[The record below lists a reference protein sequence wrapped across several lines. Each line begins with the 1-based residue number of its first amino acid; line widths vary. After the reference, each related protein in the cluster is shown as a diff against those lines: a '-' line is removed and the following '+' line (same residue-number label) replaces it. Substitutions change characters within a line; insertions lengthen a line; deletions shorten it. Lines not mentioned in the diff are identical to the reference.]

1 MMSEVQ
7 TVSDRYQTICEES
20 KEKFPD
26 FIGFLK
32 YRAEVRSFL
41 RYWQQTSEQV
51 RTETMACGF
60 GAALLLAALDS
71 RQADIAAV
79 IVREV
84 RREGADVQFA
94 DSRGEQHRVSELLSI
109 LDEMDHGREI
119 SLISKTGNDVIHK
132 IQKLVVERAAE
143 REEDAEEFEDI
154 FPEPAAVE
162 REKMSLPEFFDIAGG
177 SYENALRQMQ
187 NDKLIF
193 SILNQL
199 MKSVGESIPE
209 LCDAIR
215 KGDMEKAWMTALSLR
230 NTANNCGVTRMAAV
244 ISRLVDYLAFNRL
257 GYNALPFD
265 PEYAL
270 ELLSH
275 AEQIQK
281 RFSAVLQ
288 RTRADG

>member
-143 REEDAEEFEDI
+143 REEDAEEFEDM

-215 KGDMEKAWMTALSLR
+215 KAFAICPYHCYAPLESILS
-230 NTANNCGVTRMAAV
+230 V
-244 ISRLVDYLAFNRL
+244 
-257 GYNALPFD
+257 
-265 PEYAL
+265 
-270 ELLSH
+270 
-275 AEQIQK
+275 
-281 RFSAVLQ
+281 
-288 RTRADG
+288 

>member
-84 RREGADVQFA
+84 RRECADV
-94 DSRGEQHRVSELLSI
+94 
-109 LDEMDHGREI
+109 
-119 SLISKTGNDVIHK
+119 
-132 IQKLVVERAAE
+132 
-143 REEDAEEFEDI
+143 
-154 FPEPAAVE
+154 
-162 REKMSLPEFFDIAGG
+162 
-177 SYENALRQMQ
+177 
-187 NDKLIF
+187 
-193 SILNQL
+193 
-199 MKSVGESIPE
+199 
-209 LCDAIR
+209 
-215 KGDMEKAWMTALSLR
+215 
-230 NTANNCGVTRMAAV
+230 
-244 ISRLVDYLAFNRL
+244 
-257 GYNALPFD
+257 
-265 PEYAL
+265 
-270 ELLSH
+270 
-275 AEQIQK
+275 
-281 RFSAVLQ
+281 
-288 RTRADG
+288 